1 MEFLRPSIPAG
12 GARGAA
18 RGAGRGRAKFND
30 PEDIQFIKILKG
42 HERQITALLIDAAN
56 NQASFCCNTA
66 VRLYSCVFEHWR
78 LKRGPEV
85 RIGSELRC
93 DYEDAEGCTNLLS
106 RAFCA
111 VLRMAKCHD

>member
-1 MEFLRPSIPAG
+1 VSLQTVAYTGPLSSPAG

-56 NQASFCCNTA
+56 NQASSAAACCES
-66 VRLYSCVFEHWR
+66 L
-78 LKRGPEV
+78 
-85 RIGSELRC
+85 
-93 DYEDAEGCTNLLS
+93 
-106 RAFCA
+106 
-111 VLRMAKCHD
+111 